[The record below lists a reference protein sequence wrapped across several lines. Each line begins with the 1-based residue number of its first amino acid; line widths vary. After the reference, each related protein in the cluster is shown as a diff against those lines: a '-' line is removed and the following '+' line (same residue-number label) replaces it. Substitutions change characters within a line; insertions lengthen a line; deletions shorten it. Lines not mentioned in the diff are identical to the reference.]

1 MSESNMKQDVSRILG
16 KPKITF
22 ILGKS
27 VHAKANCCCEG
38 GPASGKGTQA
48 SKLVEEFGYKHLTV
62 GGLIRAEISKVR
74 SPLPLSNNFLLK
86 HCDIVQGT
94 KLGNEMK
101 NTVAAG
107 NLINFKVT
115 NKLVM

>member
-22 ILGKS
+22 IL
-27 VHAKANCCCEG
+27 G

-62 GGLIRAEISKVR
+62 GGLIRAEISK
-74 SPLPLSNNFLLK
+74 
-86 HCDIVQGT
+86 GT